1 MGQPQTFNELI
12 TQTALFRPGPIQGGF
27 VHPYVERRKAKQ
39 AEHQQNRQRDAVQTP
54 WKGAPADD
62 FWIRHPVLA
71 PILADSEGILLFQE
85 QILEIAHA
93 FAGLSYAEADGFRR
107 AMSHMRSTEE
117 MERMRGRFVAG
128 AMRQGESLAAAER
141 VFNAIS
147 KFVGYGFCKSHAAEF
162 ARTIYQT
169 AGSRPTTPPTTSPP
183 SSPLSPLDSSLHMW
197 CWRRPN
203 GSRSLCWA

>member
-1 MGQPQTFNELI
+1 AQTQPQTFNDLI

-27 VHPYVERRKAKQ
+27 VHPYVERRKARQ
-39 AEHQQNRQRDAVQTP
+39 IGQQRDAVQTP

-62 FWIRHPVLA
+62 FWTAHPVLT

-107 AMSHMRSTEE
+107 AMSHVRSLEE

-128 AMRQGESLAAAER
+128 ALR
-141 VFNAIS
+141 
-147 KFVGYGFCKSHAAEF
+147 
-162 ARTIYQT
+162 
-169 AGSRPTTPPTTSPP
+169 
-183 SSPLSPLDSSLHMW
+183 
-197 CWRRPN
+197 
-203 GSRSLCWA
+203 